1 MAQLVYIKK
10 QGVTPITKEEREREK
25 EIKRLIYE
33 KTLIIKE
40 AKKELR
46 ALKGELLM
54 LGNNKEVKN
63 ENIKRIRKK
72 K

>member
-1 MAQLVYIKK
+1 M
-10 QGVTPITKEEREREK
+10 TPITKEEREREK

>member
-1 MAQLVYIKK
+1 M
-10 QGVTPITKEEREREK
+10 TPITKEEREREK

-54 LGNNKEVKN
+54 LGNSKEVKN

>member
-1 MAQLVYIKK
+1 MIIFNKS
-10 QGVTPITKEEREREK
+10 ERDREK

-40 AKKELR
+40 AKKELK
-46 ALKGELLM
+46 ALREELLV

-72 K
+72 I

>member
-1 MAQLVYIKK
+1 MNKS
-10 QGVTPITKEEREREK
+10 ERDREK
-25 EIKRLIYE
+25 EIKRLIYK

-40 AKKELR
+40 AKKELK

-54 LGNNKEVKN
+54 LGNNKEVNN
-63 ENIKRIRKK
+63 EEVKRIRKK